1 MSFFGSQW
9 ATRMEEARIAAYV
22 KASAERTAKWRREN
36 QDKILAFNK
45 KWGLGEFA
53 KPKELAP
60 LPAKVGDSGRCGSK
74 IGLPPT
80 PEQLVV
86 GKSNLRSVQRY
97 CPTVDELWI
106 GSFSLK
112 KTKRPL
118 QPCDPAL
125 LGPLPIPIEPLETK
139 EQLQQELYT
148 IVSPHFRARF
158 DTPPPYTNEELRRL
172 DEITVAVKTIDRE
185 SAAIAI
191 QSTWRGSYCRQWYSP
206 LWSVIRGEACWPEYQ
221 LPGFAIQ
228 IQRVWRGFHCRR
240 VLALRRV
247 YEETG
252 KLFGRFDGLCK
263 GYNGATAIQSTW
275 RGFNCRR
282 EYAFLVDKLQWL
294 KDVRQHHKISQ
305 QMMPYENYTLSH
317 FERLNVR
324 RIIDLKRQ

>member
-36 QDKILAFNK
+36 QDKIIAFNK

-118 QPCDPAL
+118 QPCDPEL
-125 LGPLPIPIEPLETK
+125 LGPLPIPIESLE
-139 EQLQQELYT
+139 
-148 IVSPHFRARF
+148 
-158 DTPPPYTNEELRRL
+158 L
-172 DEITVAVKTIDRE
+172 DYWP
-185 SAAIAI
+185 SAK
-191 QSTWRGSYCRQWYSP
+191 RD
-206 LWSVIRGEACWPEYQ
+206 WPSEYI
-221 LPGFAIQ
+221 LDDNAKQ
-228 IQRVWRGFHCRR
+228 IQRVWRGFQCRR
-240 VLALRRV
+240 VLALRRA

-252 KLFGRFDGLCK
+252 KLFGRFDGVCRFS
-263 GYNGATAIQSTW
+263 NGATAIQCVW
-275 RGFNCRR
+275 R
-282 EYAFLVDKLQWL
+282 
-294 KDVRQHHKISQ
+294 ISQ
-305 QMMPYENYTLSH
+305 SCKRMKLKKELEEFRQWNLY
-317 FERLNVR
+317 FEKKNSGEIVHGTTCTCVHCFRANIVLPAIQNWKNSR
-324 RIIDLKRQ
+324 